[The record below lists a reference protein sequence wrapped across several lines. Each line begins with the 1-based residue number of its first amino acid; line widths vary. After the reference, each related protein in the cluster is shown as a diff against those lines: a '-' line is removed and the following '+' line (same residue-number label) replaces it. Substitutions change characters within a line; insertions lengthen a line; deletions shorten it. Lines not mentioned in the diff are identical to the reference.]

1 MAKKIHMPQKLAVW
15 IEARKRFRL
24 SHAHIQMA
32 RELGMNPKRLG
43 KKANS
48 DQEPWKLPLPQFIEH
63 LYYKRFGRYRPESVR
78 SIEQLVKDR
87 NKKKEERKKRK
98 EESRNQ
104 VTKPVEPD
112 EVALEDPF

>member
-1 MAKKIHMPQKLAVW
+1 MPQKLAVW
-15 IEARKRFRL
+15 IEARKRFHL

-48 DQEPWKLPLPQFIEH
+48 DQEPWKVPLPQFIEY

-78 SIEQLVKDR
+78 TIEQLVKDH

-98 EESRNQ
+98 EERRNQ

-112 EVALEDPF
+112 EVVREDPF

>member
-43 KKANS
+43 K
-48 DQEPWKLPLPQFIEH
+48 IEH

-98 EESRNQ
+98 EERSNQ